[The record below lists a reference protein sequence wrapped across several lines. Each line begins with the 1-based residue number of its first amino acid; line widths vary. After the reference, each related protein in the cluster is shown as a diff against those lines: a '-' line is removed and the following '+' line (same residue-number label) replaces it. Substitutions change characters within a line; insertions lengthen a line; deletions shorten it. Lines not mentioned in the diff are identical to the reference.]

1 MEEVD
6 NFESLLSK
14 LEFLSY
20 VIFKHILSE
29 DDCLQF
35 SYSSVYPIIAKKQYN
50 VVTVYGSRP
59 PPEVPVNQSSISCND
74 QGGQN
79 NVINDSIQQTTPF
92 PTSFPE
98 TMSKQQ
104 WKLTD
109 SYFSLSSILFHGSR
123 PATEVPVNQ
132 GSISC
137 NDQGGQNNAIN
148 DIIQQTTQ
156 FPTSFPETMT
166 GQRYN
171 TQNATTSQHGEFNQP
186 GPSSPAPWYQP
197 NPNLFDPQCANP
209 MLPGPSMPL
218 RDQQW
223 TDCQL
228 PIMSNQVPA
237 MLPGPQPPLNQWHQN
252 SFIHQPQKGHG
263 SMTPN
268 ATTSQHGGFNQSGPS
283 FPAPRI
289 QFLSNQGQDDQAAV
303 IPDIDNMQ
311 QENFVPRNSGNSTR
325 LPPEVRDNQSSI
337 SSRINQNEPNWPQT
351 PSRYLPHPNLSDPRC
366 ANPMLYLLMSNQV
379 PGPQPPMNQVPVM
392 LPGPQPPMN
401 QWHQNSNIHQ
411 PQPGHAYMTPNA
423 TTSEHGGFIQP
434 GPSFPA
440 PRSQYFCN
448 QGQVDRPVIPNIDN
462 VQQENF
468 VPRSQMDNLQVRG
481 LQNQTATP
489 NASNPGLGTSLQSQ
503 NRGLNTQQVRSITE
517 LSSSFSLL

>member
-1 MEEVD
+1 MEGFQPSFMEEVD
-6 NFESLLSK
+6 NFESLLPD
-14 LEFLSY
+14 LELLSY
-20 VIFKHILSE
+20 VILKHILSE

-35 SYSSVYPIIAKKQYN
+35 SYSSLYPIIPKKQYN
-50 VVTVYGSRP
+50 VVTVHGSRP

-79 NVINDSIQQTTPF
+79 NVINNSIQQTTPF

-98 TMSKQQ
+98 TMMEGFPPSSMDDDLFDLQSP
-104 WKLTD
+104 L
-109 SYFSLSSILFHGSR
+109 LS
-123 PATEVPVNQ
+123 PAPEVPVNQ
-132 GSISC
+132 GSILC
-137 NDQGGQNNAIN
+137 NDQGGHKNVIN
-148 DIIQQTTQ
+148 DSIQQTTQ

-166 GQRYN
+166 GHGYM
-171 TQNATTSQHGEFNQP
+171 TPNATTSQHGEFNQS

-209 MLPGPSMPL
+209 L

-223 TDCQL
+223 TDYQL
-228 PIMSNQVPA
+228 PMSNQVPA
-237 MLPGPQPPLNQWHQN
+237 MLPGPQPP
-252 SFIHQPQKGHG
+252 
-263 SMTPN
+263 
-268 ATTSQHGGFNQSGPS
+268 
-283 FPAPRI
+283 
-289 QFLSNQGQDDQAAV
+289 
-303 IPDIDNMQ
+303 
-311 QENFVPRNSGNSTR
+311 
-325 LPPEVRDNQSSI
+325 
-337 SSRINQNEPNWPQT
+337 
-351 PSRYLPHPNLSDPRC
+351 
-366 ANPMLYLLMSNQV
+366 
-379 PGPQPPMNQVPVM
+379 
-392 LPGPQPPMN
+392 MN
-401 QWHQNSNIHQ
+401 QWHQYSNIHQ
-411 PQPGHAYMTPNA
+411 PQLGHGYMTPNA

>member
-1 MEEVD
+1 MEGFQPSFMEEVD
-6 NFESLLSK
+6 NFESLLSE
-14 LEFLSY
+14 LEFHSY

-35 SYSSVYPIIAKKQYN
+35 SYSSVYPIIRKKQYN
-50 VVTVYGSRP
+50 VVTVHGSRP
-59 PPEVPVNQSSISCND
+59 PPEVPVNQSSISCNN

-92 PTSFPE
+92 P
-98 TMSKQQ
+98 M
-104 WKLTD
+104 
-109 SYFSLSSILFHGSR
+109 
-123 PATEVPVNQ
+123 
-132 GSISC
+132 
-137 NDQGGQNNAIN
+137 
-148 DIIQQTTQ
+148 
-156 FPTSFPETMT
+156 SFPETMT
-166 GQRYN
+166 GHGYM
-171 TQNATTSQHGEFNQP
+171 TPNATTSQHGEFNQS

-209 MLPGPSMPL
+209 MVPGPSMPL

-223 TDCQL
+223 TNYQL

-263 SMTPN
+263 YMTPN

-311 QENFVPRNSGNSTR
+311 QENFVPRNSTR
-325 LPPEVRDNQSSI
+325 LPPEVPDNQSSI
-337 SSRINQNEPNWPQT
+337 SSRINQNEPNRPQT

-366 ANPMLYLLMSNQV
+366 ANPMLPGPSMPLRDQQWTNYQLPMRNQV
-379 PGPQPPMNQVPVM
+379 PAMLPEPQPP
-392 LPGPQPPMN
+392 LN
-401 QWHQNSNIHQ
+401 QWHQYSNSHQ
-411 PQPGHAYMTPNA
+411 PQPGHGYMTPNA

-440 PRSQYFCN
+440 PRSQYFSN
-448 QGQVDRPVIPNIDN
+448 QGQVDPAAVIPNIDN

-468 VPRSQMDNLQVRG
+468 VPGSQMDNLQVRG

-489 NASNPGLGTSLQSQ
+489 NASNPGLDTSLQSQ